1 MLTELGMRL
10 IEKKKMRRNS
20 MLKELQE
27 LLGELY
33 ELYGATAQVVRLSE
47 IVDYLVYEVQV
58 LGIDTDGYYLN

>member
-1 MLTELGMRL
+1 
-10 IEKKKMRRNS
+10 

-33 ELYGATAQVVRLSE
+33 ALYGPTKEVVRLSE
-47 IVDYLVYEVQV
+47 IVDYLVYKAME

>member
-1 MLTELGMRL
+1 
-10 IEKKKMRRNS
+10 

-33 ELYGATAQVVRLSE
+33 ELYGATTQVVRLSE
-47 IVDYLVYEVQV
+47 IVDYLVYEAME